1 MYYVQVTLYIHI
13 YAYIYLYL
21 CPSAQALTLSSWAL
35 IHSTGQFLVPPVCSS
50 ALFAFILLPTLHKIT
65 ESSRLLIDLLTHLI
79 NSL

>member
-1 MYYVQVTLYIHI
+1 MYRLH
-13 YAYIYLYL
+13 YIYIYMRIYIFVFM
-21 CPSAQALTLSSWAL
+21 SLSSG
-35 IHSTGQFLVPPVCSS
+35 TDTFLLGIDPFHWTISSPPVCSS